1 MRKFVRFFILLPLF
15 TLLLTA
21 QAHAFTFRLSQKD
34 LNQVVGMTFPQT
46 QYYEGMKVVFSNP
59 YLTLSANNKVAVD
72 VNIHGSRDGQ
82 QMEAKAT
89 LSGLLRYDGTNGE
102 LQIERPMLNDFKVL
116 NSTLQN
122 DKDIVRWA
130 EQLKG
135 QSAPIILLVNF
146 KDLNLSIL
154 GNQLPSDIRVEAG
167 QLVIVF

>member
-1 MRKFVRFFILLPLF
+1 
-15 TLLLTA
+15 
-21 QAHAFTFRLSQKD
+21 
-34 LNQVVGMTFPQT
+34 
-46 QYYEGMKVVFSNP
+46 
-59 YLTLSANNKVAVD
+59 
-72 VNIHGSRDGQ
+72 
-82 QMEAKAT
+82 MEAKAT

-122 DKDIVRWA
+122 NKDIVRWA

-154 GNQLPSDIRVEAG
+154 GNQLPSDMRVEAG